1 MDRILAWG
9 ISIWQSIA
17 GYVHGW
23 LVVIA
28 ILFAF
33 ALLTG
38 CFMSTLRPAVRH
50 LVKADAMLSYLASSE
65 KRAEKLHGLRKIKKH
80 ALKAERLLG
89 AYAYDHA
96 GLPAVKNAQSSVAAA
111 IRALS
116 SLSEQTVSDNPQSV
130 LKVVRNAHKLV
141 SAALKSIA

>member
-1 MDRILAWG
+1 MDRIIAWS
-9 ISIWQSIA
+9 ISIWQNIDE
-17 GYVHGW
+17 YVQGW

-28 ILFAF
+28 VLFAA

-38 CFMSTLRPAVRH
+38 CFMNTLRSAARH
-50 LVKADAMLSYLASSE
+50 LVKADAVLSYLASSE
-65 KRAEKLHGLRKIKKH
+65 KRARKLHGLRRIRKH

-89 AYAYDHA
+89 AYVYDHA
-96 GLPAVKNAQSSVAAA
+96 GIPAIKNAQSSVAAA

-130 LKVVRNAHKLV
+130 LKVVRNAHRLV